1 MTLLFKKHLVPKIID
16 GSKTA
21 TRRARRPNVKPGKTY
36 RIRVNY
42 KGSLDHQI
50 RVTKLFQQRLGAMT
64 EDDAW
69 KEGLPFLKDYR
80 EVWVDIYGHWDN
92 DRMVWV
98 VEFTYAG
105 EIESFK
111 EKTCG

>member
-1 MTLLFKKHLVPKIID
+1 
-16 GSKTA
+16 
-21 TRRARRPNVKPGKTY
+21 
-36 RIRVNY
+36 
-42 KGSLDHQI
+42 
-50 RVTKLFQQRLGAMT
+50 MT

>member
-1 MTLLFKKHLVPKIID
+1 MTLLFKNHLVPKIVD

-21 TRRARRPNVKPGKTY
+21 TRRARRPNVKQGKTY
-36 RIRVNY
+36 RIRINY
-42 KGSLDHQI
+42 KGSLLHQI
-50 RVTKLFQQRLGAMT
+50 KIEELFQQRLGEMT
-64 EDDAW
+64 DDDAW
-69 KEGLPFLKDYR
+69 KEGFPSLQDYR
-80 EVWVDIYGHWDN
+80 VAWEDIYGHWDDN
-92 DRMVWV
+92 RIVWV

>member
-1 MTLLFKKHLVPKIID
+1 LTLLFKKHLVPKIIN

-50 RVTKLFQQRLGAMT
+50 TIIRLYQQRLGAMT
-64 EDDAW
+64 EDDACR
-69 KEGLPFLKDYR
+69 EGFPSLHNYKKAW
-80 EVWVDIYGHWDN
+80 ESIYGPWDEN
-92 DRMVWV
+92 MVVWV
-98 VEFTYAG
+98 VEFNYVG